1 MEQALITSSSTAICT
16 GNLGYR
22 IVSADFIMDYS
33 DYILNGSDI
42 QIKIPSI
49 SSETYSCVLES
60 SGNTVN
66 YRAAFQYIL
75 EDAYKHYGESCKYT
89 LFDLD
94 NDGVKELILSE
105 GTCNADWINDVYC
118 VNDYGLGT
126 WNWIICQTGCV
137 IRSSGWQWNLCS
149 LGKSRLRRGYT
160 NHKEWFRA
168 RGRIDFIGQHKL

>member
-1 MEQALITSSSTAICT
+1 
-16 GNLGYR
+16 
-22 IVSADFIMDYS
+22 MDYS

-105 GTCNADWINDVYC
+105 GTCNADWINDV
-118 VNDYGLGT
+118 
-126 WNWIICQTGCV
+126 
-137 IRSSGWQWNLCS
+137 
-149 LGKSRLRRGYT
+149 SRLRRGYT